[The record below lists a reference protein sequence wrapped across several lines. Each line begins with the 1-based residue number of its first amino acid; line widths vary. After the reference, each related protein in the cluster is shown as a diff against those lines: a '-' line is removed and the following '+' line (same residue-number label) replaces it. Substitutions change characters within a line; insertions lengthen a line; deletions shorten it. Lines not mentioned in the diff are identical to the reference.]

1 MTTKRLL
8 TAVFIAALA
17 VGLLWGG
24 LARGQGPSFLIEGA
38 DQTHYESL
46 TQSSVLSSLLDAL
59 GPHFVVDNADSLRH
73 APLLFPSGLQGAF
86 DALPAHF
93 VLDMADSNRFH
104 ALAYPQT
111 LIGDATPPRETTPP
125 AVIPI
130 GIGSAKI
137 RWATNEFSRG
147 TVEFGPQ
154 PGQYTRS
161 AAEPLHAKVHEVTL
175 TGLATGA
182 TYYYRITNT
191 DPAGNHATGAERSFT
206 TGSSSS
212 SVFLPMTVDR

>member
-17 VGLLWGG
+17 VGFVWGG
-24 LARGQGPSFLIEGA
+24 LARGQGSSFLIEGA
-38 DQTHYESL
+38 DQTRYESL
-46 TQSSVLSSLLDAL
+46 TQSSILSSLLDAL
-59 GPHFVVDNADSLRH
+59 GPHFVVDMADSLRH

-125 AVIPI
+125 AVVPI
-130 GIGSAKI
+130 GGGSVKL

-147 TVEFGPQ
+147 TVEVGPA

-161 AAEPLHAKVHEVTL
+161 VAEPLHAKAHEVTL
-175 TGLATGA
+175 TGLFAGA

-191 DPAGNHATGAERSFT
+191 DPTGNHAASAERSFT
-206 TGSSSS
+206 AGSSLS